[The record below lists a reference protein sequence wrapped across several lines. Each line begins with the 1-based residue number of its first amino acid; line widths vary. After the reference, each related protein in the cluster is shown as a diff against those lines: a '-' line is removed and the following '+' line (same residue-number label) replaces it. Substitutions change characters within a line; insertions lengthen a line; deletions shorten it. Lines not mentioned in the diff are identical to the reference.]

1 MELTG
6 SKDPV
11 TALKKARKLLIGRK
25 TSHSRIVGTFMGI
38 LDAMRVIR
46 EIEDESFRRGYE
58 IGRSEKNES
67 EAVKKKKE
75 ELELKLLDRAS
86 RFLDKL
92 DKMIDVTTTMFSNQ
106 MITGLKKS
114 IESKRKVKPKFKV
127 VFEEK

>member
-11 TALKKARKLLIGRK
+11 TALKKARKLLVGRK

-114 IESKRKVKPKFKV
+114 IEAKRKVKPKFKV

>member
-11 TALKKARKLLIGRK
+11 TALKKARKLLVGRK

-58 IGRSEKNES
+58 LGKSEKNEP
-67 EAVKKKKE
+67 EAIKKKKE